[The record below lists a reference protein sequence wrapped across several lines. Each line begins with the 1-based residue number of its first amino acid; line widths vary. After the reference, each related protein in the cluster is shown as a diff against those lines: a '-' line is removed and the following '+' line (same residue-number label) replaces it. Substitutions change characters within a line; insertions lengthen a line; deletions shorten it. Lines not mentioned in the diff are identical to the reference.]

1 MMASGRW
8 LSRWG
13 AVLALALM
21 LTSQA
26 ARAERVAVSALEG
39 DKNNK
44 LRAQVTGLLRKTR
57 QVQVLPPAAWAMA
70 AAKQKLRGPAS
81 VDRRVVARLAP
92 TLKVDAVLTGSAGRT
107 YSTFSARLLDEEG
120 QEIWTG
126 EFVLQRGLLPKYEA
140 RKFTQAVIDAVKAS
154 NAPAEAPESEP
165 SAPEPP
171 ESVAGSAP
179 VPQPA
184 PAVEPPAPEPHAV
197 GTGEAEAVEPARPA
211 QPEPPPAHQGTA
223 SAPRAEATP
232 GAAPKPV
239 LVPESKP
246 VPAWEELDEESH
258 TYLTELEGSGGGFP
272 EQEEEDGVL
281 AGGRMP
287 SRLKVLLGA
296 AVTWRRYCARPGVTS
311 CSEYD
316 ARPPEQ
322 QVGDISDFTS
332 QAPYAGIA
340 AEAEVF
346 PLAHW
351 PTLLRGVG
359 LTLGY
364 QRSFARTTV
373 QVSSPVGETP
383 EREVYAT
390 DTAYGAMLAY
400 RYFFDLGTQATPL
413 WGHAGVRLGGLGR
426 EFDVGER
433 MDVPLP
439 VVHRF
444 YPAVGLDVSVP
455 LMRAVRI
462 EGSGQL
468 FFRPN
473 PGQSL
478 LRDEDGSQVAEV
490 RDYGESVS
498 SLGWAAELG
507 VAGDLWGPLGYS
519 ARFRLESYKDRYT
532 GVGTRR
538 GWTESGVAEE
548 SYSSI
553 VAGVTAAW

>member
-13 AVLALALM
+13 VVLALALM
-21 LTSQA
+21 LTSQS

-57 QVQVLPPAAWAMA
+57 KVKVLPPAAWAMA

-81 VDRRVVARLAP
+81 VDPRVVARLAP
-92 TLKVDAVLTGSAGRT
+92 KLKVDAVLTGSAGRT

-120 QEIWTG
+120 QEVWTG
-126 EFVLQRGLLPKYEA
+126 EFVLQRGLLPRYEA
-140 RKFTQAVIDAVKAS
+140 RKFTDAVIAAVLAS
-154 NAPAEAPESEP
+154 NQPETEAPPPEPEP
-165 SAPEPP
+165 S
-171 ESVAGSAP
+171 ESVATPAP
-179 VPQPA
+179 APQPA
-184 PAVEPPAPEPHAV
+184 PAVEPPASEPEPHAV
-197 GTGEAEAVEPARPA
+197 GQGEPKAVEPARPM
-211 QPEPPPAHQGTA
+211 ESTPAPAPGSP

-232 GAAPKPV
+232 PAPRPV

-272 EQEEEDGVL
+272 EEGGSASD
-281 AGGRMP
+281 GGRLP
-287 SRLKVLLGA
+287 PRVKVLLGA

-316 ARPPEQ
+316 ALLPEQ
-322 QVGDISDFTS
+322 QTGDIADFTS
-332 QAPYAGIA
+332 NAPYAGLA
-340 AEAEVF
+340 VEAEVF
-346 PLAHW
+346 PLTHS

-373 QVSSPVGETP
+373 QVSTPIGETP

-390 DTAYGAMLAY
+390 DTAYGAMLAW

-413 WGHAGVRLGGLGR
+413 WGHAGVRLGALGR

-433 MDVPLP
+433 LETPLP

-455 LMRAVRI
+455 LMRAVRL
-462 EGSGQL
+462 EGAGQL
-468 FFRPN
+468 FLRPN

-478 LRDEDGSQVAEV
+478 WGDADGSRVAEV
-490 RDYGESVS
+490 RDYGDSVS

-519 ARFRLESYKDRYT
+519 ARFRLESYKDRFT
-532 GVGTRR
+532 GQGTRR
-538 GWTESGVAEE
+538 GWTEDGVAEE

-553 VAGVTAAW
+553 IAGLTAAW

>member
-13 AVLALALM
+13 VVLALALM

-57 QVQVLPPAAWAMA
+57 KVKVLPPAAWAMA

-81 VDRRVVARLAP
+81 VDPRAVARLAP
-92 TLKVDAVLTGSAGRT
+92 KLKVDAVLTGSAGRT
-107 YSTFSARLLDEEG
+107 YSTFNARLLDETGREV
-120 QEIWTG
+120 WSG

-140 RKFTQAVIDAVKAS
+140 QKFTRAVLEAVKTS
-154 NAPAEAPESEP
+154 NQP
-165 SAPEPP
+165 APEPP
-171 ESVAGSAP
+171 VAAQEAP
-179 VPQPA
+179 KPPGPVVGATPEPQPA
-184 PAVEPPAPEPHAV
+184 PVVEPPAPQPHAANQ
-197 GTGEAEAVEPARPA
+197 GEPEAMKPAPLMESA
-211 QPEPPPAHQGTA
+211 PPPAKGTA

-232 GAAPKPV
+232 PAPKPV
-239 LVPESKP
+239 LVPESKPEP

-272 EQEEEDGVL
+272 EEGGS
-281 AGGRMP
+281 ASAAGRMP
-287 SRLKVLLGA
+287 PRVKVQLGA
-296 AVTWRRYCARPGVTS
+296 AVTWRRYCARPGVMAS

-316 ARPPEQ
+316 ALPPEQ
-322 QVGDISDFTS
+322 QTGDISDFTS
-332 QAPYAGIA
+332 NAPYVGLA

-351 PTLLRGVG
+351 PTLVRGVG

-373 QVSSPVGETP
+373 QVSTPVGETP

-390 DTAYGAMLAY
+390 DTAYGAMLAW
-400 RYFFDLGTQATPL
+400 RYFFDLGTQETPL
-413 WGHAGVRLGGLGR
+413 WGHAGVRLGARGR

-433 MDVPLP
+433 METPLP

-444 YPAVGLDVSVP
+444 YPAVGVDVSVP

-462 EGSGQL
+462 EGSGQ
-468 FFRPN
+468 FFFQPT

-478 LRDEDGSQVAEV
+478 WGDPDGSLVAEV
-490 RDYGESVS
+490 RDYGDSVS

-507 VAGDLWGPLGYS
+507 VAGDLWGPFGYS
-519 ARFRLESYKDRYT
+519 VRFRLESYKDRFT
-532 GVGTRR
+532 GQGSRR
-538 GWTESGVAEE
+538 GWTDGGVAEE

-553 VAGVTAAW
+553 LGGITAAW

>member
-13 AVLALALM
+13 VVLALALM

-57 QVQVLPPAAWAMA
+57 KVKVLPPAAWAMA

-81 VDRRVVARLAP
+81 VDPRVVARLAP
-92 TLKVDAVLTGSAGRT
+92 KLKVDAVLTGAAGRT
-107 YSTFSARLLDEEG
+107 YSTFSARLLDAEG
-120 QEIWTG
+120 HEVWTG

-140 RKFTQAVIDAVKAS
+140 QKFTREVLEAVLVS
-154 NAPAEAPESEP
+154 NQPEPEASEP
-165 SAPEPP
+165 SEPP
-171 ESVAGSAP
+171 VSEPKAPGPSESVASPAP
-179 VPQPA
+179 APQPA
-184 PAVEPPAPEPHAV
+184 PAVEPPAPEPHAA
-197 GTGEAEAVEPARPA
+197 GQGE
-211 QPEPPPAHQGTA
+211 PEPVQPVRPVE

-232 GAAPKPV
+232 PAPRPV
-239 LVPESKP
+239 LVPESKPAP

-272 EQEEEDGVL
+272 EEGSAASD
-281 AGGRMP
+281 GGRLP
-287 SRLKVLLGA
+287 PRVKVLLGA
-296 AVTWRRYCARPGVTS
+296 AVTWRRYCARPGVAS

-316 ARPPEQ
+316 ALPPEQ
-322 QVGDISDFTS
+322 QLGDIADFTS
-332 QAPYAGIA
+332 NAPYAGIA

-346 PLAHW
+346 PLTHW

-359 LTLGY
+359 LTLGF
-364 QRSFARTTV
+364 QRGFARTTV
-373 QVSSPVGETP
+373 QVSTPIGETP

-413 WGHAGVRLGGLGR
+413 WGHAGVRLGTLGR

-433 MDVPLP
+433 LETPLP

-462 EGSGQL
+462 EGAGQL
-468 FFRPN
+468 FLRPN

-478 LRDEDGSQVAEV
+478 WGDEDGSLVAEV
-490 RDYGESVS
+490 RDYGDAVS

-507 VAGDLWGPLGYS
+507 VAGDLWGPFGYS
-519 ARFRLESYKDRYT
+519 ARFRLESYKDRFT
-532 GVGTRR
+532 GQGTRR
-538 GWTESGVAEE
+538 GWTAEGVAEE

-553 VAGVTAAW
+553 IAGLTAAW

>member
-13 AVLALALM
+13 VVLALALM

-26 ARAERVAVSALEG
+26 ARAERVAVSAIEG
-39 DKNNK
+39 DKNHK

-57 QVQVLPPAAWAMA
+57 KVKVLPPSAWATA
-70 AAKQKLRGPAS
+70 AAKQRLRGPAS
-81 VDRRVVARLAP
+81 VDPRVVARLAP
-92 TLKVDAVLTGSAGRT
+92 KLEVDAVLTGSAGRT
-107 YSTFSARLLDEEG
+107 YSTFSARLLDAEG
-120 QEIWTG
+120 QEVWTG
-126 EFVLQRGLLPKYEA
+126 EFVLQSGLLPKYEA
-140 RKFTQAVIDAVKAS
+140 RKFTQAVIDALTAA
-154 NAPAEAPESEP
+154 NAPEPESMAE

-171 ESVAGSAP
+171 
-179 VPQPA
+179 PA
-184 PAVEPPAPEPHAV
+184 PAVEPPAVEPPASEPHAV
-197 GTGEAEAVEPARPA
+197 GTGEPEAVEPARPV
-211 QPEPPPAHQGTA
+211 QPEPPPAQEAA

-232 GAAPKPV
+232 PADPEPA
-239 LVPESKP
+239 LVPEAKP

-272 EQEEEDGVL
+272 EEEGVMPGE
-281 AGGRMP
+281 GGMP

-296 AVTWRRYCARPGVTS
+296 VVTWRRYCARPGVTS
-311 CSEYD
+311 CSAYD
-316 ARPPEQ
+316 AQPPEQ
-322 QVGDISDFTS
+322 QVGDISDFS
-332 QAPYAGIA
+332 SNAPYAGIA
-340 AEAEVF
+340 LEAEVF

-400 RYFFDLGTQATPL
+400 RYFFDLGKVGTPL
-413 WGHAGVRLGGLGR
+413 WGHAGLRLGALGR
-426 EFDVGER
+426 EFAVGER

-444 YPAVGLDVSVP
+444 SPAVGLDVSVP

-468 FFRPN
+468 FLRPN
-473 PGQSL
+473 PGQAL
-478 LRDEDGSQVAEV
+478 WGDEDGSRVAEV
-490 RDYGESVS
+490 RDYGTAVS
-498 SLGWAAELG
+498 SLGWAAEVR

-519 ARFRLESYKDRYT
+519 VRFRLDSYLDRFT
-532 GVGTRR
+532 GQGTRR

-553 VAGVTAAW
+553 VAGVTASW

>member
-13 AVLALALM
+13 VVLALALM

-26 ARAERVAVSALEG
+26 ARAERVAVSAIEG

-57 QVQVLPPAAWAMA
+57 KVKVLPPSAWATA
-70 AAKQKLRGPAS
+70 AVKQRLRGPAS
-81 VDRRVVARLAP
+81 VDRRAVARLAP
-92 TLKVDAVLTGSAGRT
+92 MLGVDAVLTGSAGRT
-107 YSTFSARLLDEEG
+107 YSTFNARLLDAEG
-120 QEIWTG
+120 QELWTG

-140 RKFTQAVIDAVKAS
+140 RKFTQAVIDALTAA
-154 NAPAEAPESEP
+154 NAPEPESMAG
-165 SAPEPP
+165 SAPEP
-171 ESVAGSAP
+171 AP
-179 VPQPA
+179 APAPA
-184 PAVEPPAPEPHAV
+184 PAVEPPASEPHAV
-197 GTGEAEAVEPARPA
+197 GTGEPEAVEPARPV
-211 QPEPPPAHQGTA
+211 QPEPPPAQGTP
-223 SAPRAEATP
+223 SGPRAEATP
-232 GAAPKPV
+232 PAAPKPV
-239 LVPESKP
+239 LVPEAKP

-272 EQEEEDGVL
+272 EEGGVTPDE
-281 AGGRMP
+281 GVKP
-287 SRLKVLLGA
+287 PRLKVLLGA
-296 AVTWRRYCARPGVTS
+296 VVTWRRYCARPGVES
-311 CSEYD
+311 CSQYD
-316 ARPPEQ
+316 AQPPEQ
-322 QVGDISDFTS
+322 QVGDITDFS
-332 QAPYAGIA
+332 SNAPYAGLA
-340 AEAEVF
+340 VEAEVF
-346 PLAHW
+346 PLSHW

-400 RYFFDLGTQATPL
+400 RYFFDLGKVGTPL
-413 WGHAGVRLGGLGR
+413 WGHAGLRLGALGR

-455 LMRAVRI
+455 LMRAVRL
-462 EGSGQL
+462 EGTGQL
-468 FFRPN
+468 FLRPN
-473 PGQSL
+473 PGQAPWG
-478 LRDEDGSQVAEV
+478 DEDGTWVAEV
-490 RDYGESVS
+490 RDYGTAVS

-519 ARFRLESYKDRYT
+519 ARFRLESYKDRFT
-532 GVGTRR
+532 GQGTRR

-553 VAGVTAAW
+553 VAGITAAW

>member
-8 LSRWG
+8 LYRWG
-13 AVLALALM
+13 AVLALAVM

-26 ARAERVAVSALEG
+26 ALAERVAVSAIEG

-57 QVQVLPPAAWAMA
+57 KVQVLPPAAWAKA
-70 AAKQKLRGPAS
+70 AAKQKLRGQAA
-81 VDRRVVARLAP
+81 VDPRAVARLAP
-92 TLKVDAVLTGSAGRT
+92 KLKVDAVLTGSAGRT
-107 YSTFSARLLDEEG
+107 YSTFNARLLDENG
-120 QEIWTG
+120 QEVWTG

-140 RKFTQAVIDAVKAS
+140 RKFTQAVLDAVKAA
-154 NAPAEAPESEP
+154 NAPAVAPPPAPEQ
-165 SAPEPP
+165 PP
-171 ESVAGSAP
+171 VADSAP
-179 VPQPA
+179 VPAPQPA
-184 PAVEPPAPEPHAV
+184 PTVEQPAPEPHAA
-197 GTGEAEAVEPARPA
+197 GKGEPEAVKPARPLE
-211 QPEPPPAHQGTA
+211 PEPSPAQGTA
-223 SAPRAEATP
+223 SAPKSEATP
-232 GAAPKPV
+232 RAPKPA

-246 VPAWEELDEESH
+246 VPAWVELDEESH

-272 EQEEEDGVL
+272 EEEGV
-281 AGGRMP
+281 AAEGRMP
-287 SRLKVLLGA
+287 PRLKVLLGA
-296 AVTWRRYCARPGVTS
+296 PVTWRRYCARPGATS
-311 CSEYD
+311 CAEYD

-322 QVGDISDFTS
+322 QVGDITDFTS
-332 QAPYAGIA
+332 NAPYVGIA

-359 LTLGY
+359 LTLAY

-373 QVSSPVGETP
+373 QVSTPVGETP

-400 RYFFDLGTQATPL
+400 RYFFDLGKEGTPL
-413 WGHAGVRLGGLGR
+413 FGYAGLRVGALGR
-426 EFDVGER
+426 EFDVGEQ
-433 MDVPLP
+433 VETPLP

-455 LMRAVRI
+455 LMRLVRI
-462 EGSGQL
+462 QGSGQL
-468 FFRPN
+468 FLRPN
-473 PGQSL
+473 PGQSPWG
-478 LRDEDGSQVAEV
+478 DADGSLAAEV
-490 RDYGESVS
+490 RDYGEAVS

-507 VAGDLWGPLGYS
+507 VAGDIWGPIGYS

-532 GVGTRR
+532 GQGTRR
-538 GWTESGVAEE
+538 GWTEGGVAEE

-553 VAGVTAAW
+553 IAGVTASW